1 MKFARWCVTC
11 YICICFF
18 EEKRTNKG
26 LFITKNVIFAPSVI
40 LCNRFLAAIGGNIYF
55 CIVRTDNPIV
65 ERFKKIKKMK
75 KLILMSIMAVVCLMT
90 ASAQKTVVS
99 QSNQNI
105 YNAVEQMPEFP
116 GGMPAMMEFLQTNI
130 KYPKDA
136 IKQNVGGR
144 VMVMFVVETDGSLSN
159 VRVARKVFPSL
170 DAEAVRVVKAMPKW
184 KPGKEKGRAVR
195 VNFTMPVVFSIKK

>member
-1 MKFARWCVTC
+1 
-11 YICICFF
+11 
-18 EEKRTNKG
+18 
-26 LFITKNVIFAPSVI
+26 
-40 LCNRFLAAIGGNIYF
+40 
-55 CIVRTDNPIV
+55 
-65 ERFKKIKKMK
+65 
-75 KLILMSIMAVVCLMT
+75 MSMMAVVCLMT
-90 ASAQKTVVS
+90 ASAQKTIVS
-99 QSNQNI
+99 QSKQNV
-105 YNAVEQMPEFP
+105 YDAVEQMPEFP

-144 VMVMFVVETDGSLSN
+144 VMVMFVVEPDGSLSN
-159 VRVARKVFPSL
+159 VRVARKDFPSL

>member
-1 MKFARWCVTC
+1 
-11 YICICFF
+11 
-18 EEKRTNKG
+18 
-26 LFITKNVIFAPSVI
+26 
-40 LCNRFLAAIGGNIYF
+40 
-55 CIVRTDNPIV
+55 
-65 ERFKKIKKMK
+65 
-75 KLILMSIMAVVCLMT
+75 MSIMAVVCLMT

-105 YNAVEQMPEFP
+105 YNAVEQVPEFP

-195 VNFTMPVVFSIKK
+195 VNFTMPIVFSLKK